1 MKIILAIA
9 LVAAMVAGYFWADS
23 YSPSP
28 VAPTAPAASPITS
41 VF

>member
-23 YSPSP
+23 YRPSSITP
-28 VAPTAPAASPITS
+28 AAPASPTTS